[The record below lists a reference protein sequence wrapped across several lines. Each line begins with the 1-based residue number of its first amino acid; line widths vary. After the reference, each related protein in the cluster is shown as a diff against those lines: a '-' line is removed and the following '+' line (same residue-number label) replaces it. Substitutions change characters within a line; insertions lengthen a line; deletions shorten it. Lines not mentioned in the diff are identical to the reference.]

1 MKKVGPISAGHW
13 GETNVFEV
21 GELHHETTDSL
32 QQLAKDICNLV
43 FMDVDIPGLTSIE
56 AASIVKAAYPDINV
70 ILLSLREDN
79 NAVSQVQVPAEGIQ
93 LDKIPP
99 VTLSE
104 FLSRVYEAAI
114 HSNLVAVNKVLAFF
128 NKERSSVQPV
138 QQDTYGLSPRE
149 KEILRC
155 LVDGDT
161 YKQISE
167 HCHISVGTVRSHI
180 MNIYRKLE
188 VNSRSNAIVK
198 AMKEHLI

>member
-1 MKKVGPISAGHW
+1 M
-13 GETNVFEV
+13 
-21 GELHHETTDSL
+21 
-32 QQLAKDICNLV
+32 DIE
-43 FMDVDIPGLTSIE
+43 IPGLSSIE

-70 ILLSLREDN
+70 ILLTLREDSTS
-79 NAVSQVQVPAEGIQ
+79 ATQ
-93 LDKIPP
+93 LPTMEAALSTDRISP

-104 FLSRVYEAAI
+104 FISQVYETAMQ
-114 HSNLVAVNKVLAFF
+114 NNMMAVNKVLAFF
-128 NKERSSVQPV
+128 NKRNEQL
-138 QQDTYGLSPRE
+138 QQQHDTYGLSPRE

-155 LVDGDT
+155 LVSGDT

-180 MNIYRKLE
+180 MNIYRKLD

>member
-13 GETNVFEV
+13 GESNVFEV
-21 GELHHETTDSL
+21 GELHRETTDTL

-56 AASIVKAAYPDINV
+56 AASIVKAAYPEINV
-70 ILLSLREDN
+70 ILLTIREDSKT
-79 NAVSQVQVPAEGIQ
+79 VSQVQVPEEGIH

-104 FLSRVYEAAI
+104 FLSRVYETAL
-114 HSNLVAVNKVLAFF
+114 HSNQLAVDKVLAFF
-128 NKERSSVQPV
+128 RERPAVQSV